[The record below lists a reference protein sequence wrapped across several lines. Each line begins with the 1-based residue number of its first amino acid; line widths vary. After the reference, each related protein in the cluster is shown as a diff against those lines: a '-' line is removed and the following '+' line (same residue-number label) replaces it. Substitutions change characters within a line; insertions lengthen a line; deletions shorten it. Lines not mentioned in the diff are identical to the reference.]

1 MSTAVHTARRFYVE
15 IAGIPQAV
23 FTEVSGLQVDM
34 QVHEYQE
41 GGNNGFVHRL
51 PGPVKVGNLTL
62 KRGLTTSNEFFK
74 WCMEVA
80 TRSVERRHVSV
91 LMYDLRGVAVARWD
105 FLNAYPV
112 KWVGPQFTATSQAT
126 AIETLELAH
135 SGVELGQT
143 NQQEADNSASRST
156 LRAA

>member
-1 MSTAVHTARRFYVE
+1 MKNDVHPARRFYVE

-23 FTEVSGLQVDM
+23 FTEVSGLQVEM

-51 PGPVKVGNLTL
+51 PGPVKVGNITL

-74 WCMEVA
+74 WCMQVA
-80 TRSVERRHVSV
+80 TNSVSRRHVSV
-91 LMYDLRGVAVARWD
+91 LMYDTMGEPVARWD

-112 KWVGPQFTATSQAT
+112 KWTGPQFTATSQAT

-135 SGVELGQT
+135 SGFELGQT
-143 NQQEADNSASRST
+143 DQQRSKP
-156 LRAA
+156 RAA

>member
-1 MSTAVHTARRFYVE
+1 MNNDVHTARRFYVE

-23 FTEVSGLQVDM
+23 FTEVSGLQFEM
-34 QVHEYQE
+34 QVQEYQE

-51 PGPVKVGNLTL
+51 PGPVKISNITL

-80 TRSVERRHVSV
+80 NRSVSRRHVSV
-91 LMYDLRGVAVARWD
+91 LMYDSRGRPVARWD
-105 FLNAYPV
+105 YQNAYPV
-112 KWVGPQFTATSQAT
+112 KWIGPQLNATTQAT

-135 SGVELGQT
+135 TGVELALISQDEEAAPPRG
-143 NQQEADNSASRST
+143 NQ
-156 LRAA
+156 RAA